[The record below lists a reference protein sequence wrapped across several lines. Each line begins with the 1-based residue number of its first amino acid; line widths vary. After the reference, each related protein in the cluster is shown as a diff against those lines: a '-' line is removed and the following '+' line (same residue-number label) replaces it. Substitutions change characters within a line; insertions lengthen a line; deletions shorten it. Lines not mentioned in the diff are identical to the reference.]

1 VQPDA
6 PSVVAG
12 LALIGF
18 GIVLALDA
26 AGTISLRFEVLGPV
40 AFGVLG
46 AILLALGLSR
56 EDQ

>member
-1 VQPDA
+1 MRPDL

-12 LALIGF
+12 LCLIGF

-26 AGTISLRFEVLGPV
+26 AGTVSLRFEALGPI

-46 AILLALGLSR
+46 AILLALGLGR
-56 EDQ
+56 DG